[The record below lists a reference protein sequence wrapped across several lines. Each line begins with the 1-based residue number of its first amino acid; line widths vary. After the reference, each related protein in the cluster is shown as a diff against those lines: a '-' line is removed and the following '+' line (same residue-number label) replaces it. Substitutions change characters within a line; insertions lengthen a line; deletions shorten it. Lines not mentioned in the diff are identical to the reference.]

1 MAAPAGALELQRPWI
16 SQEQSRWLSSVWRVA
31 RQKYLGSIS
40 ALVILVFFVSA
51 LIAPWIAPYDP
62 IGVDTKVALQAPSFE
77 HFFGTDELGRDLF
90 SRVLYGARTSLMVG
104 LGSVVVGVMVGVFL
118 GITSAYI
125 GGRYD
130 LFVQRFID
138 TLQSFPSLV
147 LAMVI
152 VATLGSSVLNVTLA
166 IAITMIATKTRV
178 IRGAAMSIKQNSYIE
193 AARVIG
199 ANNGHIMS
207 RYILPNAWAPIIVL
221 ASATLGQAIIREASL
236 SFLGLGPP
244 PPNPT
249 WGAMLSGSAR
259 TYMSTSQW
267 MVIFPGLAITT
278 VVLAFNLLG
287 DTLRDVLDPRLKHR

>member
-1 MAAPAGALELQRPWI
+1 M
-16 SQEQSRWLSSVWRVA
+16 
-31 RQKYLGSIS
+31 
-40 ALVILVFFVSA
+40 
-51 LIAPWIAPYDP
+51 
-62 IGVDTKVALQAPSFE
+62 
-77 HFFGTDELGRDLF
+77 
-90 SRVLYGARTSLMVG
+90 
-104 LGSVVVGVMVGVFL
+104 
-118 GITSAYI
+118 
-125 GGRYD
+125 
-130 LFVQRFID
+130 QRFID
-138 TLQSFPSLV
+138 ALQSFPSLV

-152 VATLGSSVLNVTLA
+152 VATLGSSVFHVTLA

-178 IRGAAMSIKQNSYIE
+178 IRGAALSLKQNSYVE

-199 ANNGHIMS
+199 ASHAHIMM

-249 WGAMLSGSAR
+249 WGGMLSGSAR
-259 TYMSTSQW
+259 SFMSTAQW

-287 DTLRDVLDPRLKHR
+287 DTIRDVMDPRLKHR

>member
-1 MAAPAGALELQRPWI
+1 MAAPARTLELGSPWL
-16 SQEQSRWLSSVWRVA
+16 SQEQSRRIDTIWRLA
-31 RQKYLGSIS
+31 RQKYLGAIS
-40 ALVILVFFVSA
+40 LVVLVVFVFTA
-51 LIAPWIAPYDP
+51 AAATFVAPYDP
-62 IGVDTKVALQAPSFE
+62 VAVDTAISLQAPSAA
-77 HFFGTDELGRDLF
+77 HLFGTDELGRDLF
-90 SRVLYGARTSLMVG
+90 SRVIYGARVSLVVG
-104 LGSVVVGVMVGVFL
+104 LGSVAIGVLFGVFL
-118 GITSAYI
+118 GITSAYF

-130 LFVQRFID
+130 LIVQRFID
-138 TLQSFPSLV
+138 ALQSFPSLV

-152 VATLGSSVLNVTLA
+152 VATLGSSVFHVTLA

-178 IRGAAMSIKQNSYIE
+178 IRGAALSLKQNSYVE

-199 ANNGHIMS
+199 ASHAHIMM

-249 WGAMLSGSAR
+249 WGGMLSGSAR
-259 TYMSTSQW
+259 SFMSTAQW

-278 VVLAFNLLG
+278 IVLAFNLLG
-287 DTLRDVLDPRLKHR
+287 DTIRDVMDPRLKHR

>member
-1 MAAPAGALELQRPWI
+1 MAAPARTLELGSPWL
-16 SQEQSRWLSSVWRVA
+16 SQEQSRRIDTIWRLA
-31 RQKYLGSIS
+31 RQKYLGAIS
-40 ALVILVFFVSA
+40 LVVLVVFVFTA
-51 LIAPWIAPYDP
+51 AAATFVAPYDP
-62 IGVDTKVALQAPSFE
+62 VAVDTAISLQAPSAA
-77 HFFGTDELGRDLF
+77 HLFGTDELGRDLF
-90 SRVLYGARTSLMVG
+90 SRVIYGARVSLVVG
-104 LGSVVVGVMVGVFL
+104 LGSVAIGVLFGVFL
-118 GITSAYI
+118 GITSAYF

-130 LFVQRFID
+130 LIVQRFID
-138 TLQSFPSLV
+138 ALQSFPSLV

-152 VATLGSSVLNVTLA
+152 VATLGSSVFHVTLA

-178 IRGAAMSIKQNSYIE
+178 IRGAALSLKQNSYVE

-199 ANNGHIMS
+199 ASHAHIMM

-249 WGAMLSGSAR
+249 WGSMLSGSAR

-287 DTLRDVLDPRLKHR
+287 DTLRDVLDPLFKHR

>member
-1 MAAPAGALELQRPWI
+1 
-16 SQEQSRWLSSVWRVA
+16 
-31 RQKYLGSIS
+31 
-40 ALVILVFFVSA
+40 
-51 LIAPWIAPYDP
+51 
-62 IGVDTKVALQAPSFE
+62 
-77 HFFGTDELGRDLF
+77 
-90 SRVLYGARTSLMVG
+90 VG
-104 LGSVVVGVMVGVFL
+104 LGSVAIGVLFGVFL
-118 GITSAYI
+118 GITSAYF

-130 LFVQRFID
+130 LIVQRFID
-138 TLQSFPSLV
+138 ALQSFPSLV

-152 VATLGSSVLNVTLA
+152 VATLGSSVFHVTLA

-178 IRGAAMSIKQNSYIE
+178 IRGAALSLKQNSYVE

-199 ANNGHIMS
+199 ASHAHIMM

-249 WGAMLSGSAR
+249 WGGMLSGSAR
-259 TYMSTSQW
+259 SFMSTAQW

-287 DTLRDVLDPRLKHR
+287 DTIRDVMDPRLKHR

>member
-1 MAAPAGALELQRPWI
+1 MAAPARTLELGKP
-16 SQEQSRWLSSVWRVA
+16 WLSHAQTRRLNGAWRLA
-31 RQKYLGSIS
+31 RQKYLGTIS
-40 ALVILVFFVSA
+40 ALVMVIFLFAAVA
-51 LIAPWIAPYDP
+51 APFIAPYDP
-62 IGVDTKVALQAPSFE
+62 IAVDTSVSLQGPQSA
-77 HFFGTDELGRDLF
+77 HLFGTDELGRDLF
-90 SRVLYGARTSLMVG
+90 SRVLYGARISLLVG
-104 LGSVVVGVMVGVFL
+104 LGSVAIGVMVGVFL
-118 GITSAYI
+118 GITSAFV

-138 TLQSFPSLV
+138 ALQSFPSLV

-152 VATLGSSVLNVTLA
+152 VATLGSSVFNVTLA

-178 IRGAAMSIKQNSYIE
+178 IRGAALSIKQNSYVE

-199 ANNGHIMS
+199 CDNAHIML
-207 RYILPNAWAPIIVL
+207 RYIMPNAWAPIIVL

-249 WGAMLSGSAR
+249 WGSMLSGSAR
-259 TYMSTSQW
+259 SYMSTAQW

-278 VVLAFNLLG
+278 VVMAFNLLG
-287 DTLRDVLDPRLKHR
+287 DTLRDVLDPKLKNR

>member
-1 MAAPAGALELQRPWI
+1 MAAPAGALELQRPWL
-16 SQEQSRWLSSVWRVA
+16 SQEQTRWLSSVWRVA
-31 RQKYLGSIS
+31 RQKYLGTIS
-40 ALVILVFFVSA
+40 AFIILVFFIAA

-62 IGVDTKVALQAPSFE
+62 IGVDTRVSLQAPGTE

-90 SRVLYGARTSLMVG
+90 SRVLYGARTSLLVG
-104 LGSVVVGVMVGVFL
+104 LGSVVIGVLVGVFL
-118 GITSAYI
+118 GITSAYV

-178 IRGAAMSIKQNSYIE
+178 IRGAAMSVKQNSYIE

-199 ANNGHIMS
+199 ANNAHIMS
-207 RYILPNAWAPIIVL
+207 RYILPNVWAPIIVL

-287 DTLRDVLDPRLKHR
+287 DTLRDILDPRLKHR

>member
-1 MAAPAGALELQRPWI
+1 MAAPARTLELGSPWL
-16 SQEQSRWLSSVWRVA
+16 SQEQSRRINTVWRLA
-31 RQKYLGSIS
+31 RQKYLGAIS
-40 ALVILVFFVSA
+40 LVVLLVFVFTAAAATFV
-51 LIAPWIAPYDP
+51 APYDP
-62 IGVDTKVALQAPSFE
+62 VAVDTAISLQAPSAT
-77 HFFGTDELGRDLF
+77 HLFGTDELGRDLF
-90 SRVLYGARTSLMVG
+90 SRVIYGARISLLVG
-104 LGSVVVGVMVGVFL
+104 LGSVAIGVLFGVFL
-118 GITSAYI
+118 GITSAYF

-130 LFVQRFID
+130 LIVQRFID
-138 TLQSFPSLV
+138 ALQSFPSLV

-152 VATLGSSVLNVTLA
+152 VATLGSSVFHVTLA

-178 IRGAAMSIKQNSYIE
+178 IRGAALSLKQNSYVE

-199 ANNGHIMS
+199 ASHAHIML

-249 WGAMLSGSAR
+249 WGGMLSGSAR
-259 TYMSTSQW
+259 SFMSTAQW

-278 VVLAFNLLG
+278 IVLAFNLLG
-287 DTLRDVLDPRLKHR
+287 DTIRDVMDPRLKHR